1 MDEDEWAEKVVRKH
15 MRRSGIRRLYCY
27 KDVNA
32 KYGHLQL
39 EFVIRGKVLGRMSLW
54 RVASIFEDN

>member
-27 KDVNA
+27 KDI
-32 KYGHLQL
+32 KQRGHLQL
-39 EFVIRGKVLGRMSLW
+39 EFVIRGKVLGHLRLW
-54 RVASIFEDN
+54 RIPSMFEDN